1 MSYPFNQS
9 LFELLQKTGTY
20 LGSLAEHISK
30 EKMQNLQE
38 VWEKT
43 LLGLDP
49 QQDKGS
55 CFYSYEQ
62 RKTLHT
68 EEEWDPY
75 NGVISLEEIPARDA
89 LVAQHSYIVTQK
101 WYVSNSENKKE
112 VLKFLDLMSLD
123 LISQFYPSRQF
134 TIGNDN
140 KTRGDITLYEP
151 GNFIDMHKDGEN
163 EGRLCAVLIYLNPQ
177 EKYLGGGELVVIDKQ
192 RKRSVMAPLLGNF
205 CILDFLSSNLSHG
218 VRPIQPGW
226 HRYAYLSFVNYKR
239 TNKLI

>member
-1 MSYPFNQS
+1 MLDHTEQS
-9 LFELLQKTGTY
+9 LFKSLMQEGVY
-20 LGSLAEHISK
+20 VGSLSDHIPLETFES
-30 EKMQNLQE
+30 LRDL
-38 VWEKT
+38 WFRT
-43 LLGLDP
+43 LDELDP

-75 NGVISLEEIPARDA
+75 NGIISLEEIPARDA

-140 KTRGDITLYEP
+140 KTRGNITLYEP

-177 EKYLGGGELVVIDKQ
+177 EKYLGGGELVIINKYGKKLVI
-192 RKRSVMAPLLGNF
+192 PPIFGNF

-226 HRYAYLSFVNYKR
+226 HRYAYLSFITYK
-239 TNKLI
+239 KSMI